1 MFNVQWSMLNGQ
13 WSMLNGQWS
22 ILNGQ
27 WSILNAQWSMF
38 NGLRLHEARSL
49 LHLQAINPRAGDLA
63 RSVVLL
69 ALREELHAEAG
80 DVICGGELVLA
91 LCADALDVH
100 VERAQTVDAYAVRV
114 AQLVLDNLGK
124 LLQTRH
130 DVRHLQRTRALY
142 AVCQRLGTDGG
153 GVDGAAIE
161 LVSANLLSVVLIG
174 YILNNSSHNQF
185 SPFLTPPDLPQGE
198 ELSPA
203 RGQI

>member
-1 MFNVQWSMLNGQ
+1 MLNAQ
-13 WSMLNGQWS
+13 CSMV
-22 ILNGQ
+22 
-27 WSILNAQWSMF
+27 NAQWSMV
-38 NGLRLHEARSL
+38 NGLRLHEPRCL
-49 LHLQAINPRAGDLA
+49 LHLQAINPRAGNLA

-100 VERAQTVDAYAVRV
+100 VKRAQTVDAYAVRV

-142 AVCQRLGTDGG
+142 AVCQLLSTDGG
-153 GVDGAAIE
+153 SVNGAAIE
-161 LVSANLLSVVLIG
+161 LVSAYFLTVVLIG
-174 YILNNSSHNQF
+174 YILNNSSHNAFF
-185 SPFLTPPDLPQGE
+185 SFLDP
-198 ELSPA
+198 S
-203 RGQI
+203 